1 MDPTLMYISSVEN
14 WKMDRLPH
22 SCPFTQS
29 NRPKLNLQS
38 KDDWTIWRAIGSQ
51 FFEWFDE
58 KIGMID

>member
-1 MDPTLMYISSVEN
+1 
-14 WKMDRLPH
+14 MDRLSH
-22 SCPFTQS
+22 SDPLTQS